1 MPSDKKTPPAGPRR
15 TGAGVSQRPASPTTP
30 RSGATDNTRSNAPLS
45 QPPGKG
51 PVRRDRNE
59 PPRRSG
65 WKNVWE
71 NIGWG
76 LVIGLPVILVILAIL
91 WRATNGFT
99 ATSDSRAPVPTAIPT
114 VTAGV
119 YVAPPAANAA
129 KNRLVYLQS
138 PTLDAPQQVF
148 TSNLD
153 GSNPFQVTN
162 SVQNKAGAVWSPD
175 GKQIAFTADNA
186 GVELVNF
193 DGTGLHTVAYTGYN
207 PVFSPDG
214 KQIAF
219 IKNLPA
225 PDGQG
230 PDGIGIVRVLFVTNV
245 NAKPGEERQLA
256 SDAPGHNWSPDGKQI
271 AFFSLRNAVMFTVD
285 VASGTTTQIKLP
297 DKLGAWYPTWSPDGN
312 SFVFYGDPNP
322 SLMVS
327 ALDLA
332 VAAANTSTVDS
343 PLLTATAAASATTA
357 APTTVSSPVTAT
369 TPAGTTAAFGTPT
382 AGPTPS
388 VGVTVS
394 VGTPAATAAPSV
406 PSQISLYMVNKDGSN
421 LKKLQDLE
429 PVGGG
434 GKFRF
439 DYYVATSADVV
450 STLTSRPS
458 FKVGPVFSPDGK
470 SVSTLYVGE
479 GDKIGLAVIHPD
491 GTPTTLVVEGQNNLP
506 AGIRLNPAFSGDSS
520 KLLYTFTP
528 PNPTGTGSTP
538 TPAVTNTLAS
548 QQLKEGRYF
557 DLNAKTEKS
566 IFPVKADTTFLNC
579 CGVGK

>member
-15 TGAGVSQRPASPTTP
+15 TGAGAQRPASPTTP

-59 PPRRSG
+59 PPRRTG
-65 WKNVWE
+65 WKNIWE
-71 NIGWG
+71 NVGWG

-99 ATSDSRAPVPTAIPT
+99 ATSDTSAPVPTPIPT

-119 YVAPPAANAA
+119 YVAPPAASAT
-129 KNRLVYLQS
+129 KNRLAYLQS
-138 PTLDAPQQVF
+138 PALDAPQQVY

-153 GSNPFQVTN
+153 GSNPSQLTN

-186 GVELVNF
+186 GIELVNF
-193 DGTGLHTVAYTGYN
+193 DGSGLHTVAYTGYN

-245 NAKPGEERQLA
+245 NAKPGDEKQLA
-256 SDAPGHNWSPDGKQI
+256 SDALGHNWSPDGKTI

-285 VASGTTTQIKLP
+285 VASGTTSQIKLP
-297 DKLGAWYPTWSPDGN
+297 NKLGGWYPTFSPDGN
-312 SFVFYGDPNP
+312 SFVFYGNPNP

-332 VAAANTSTVDS
+332 VASANTSTVDT

-357 APTTVSSPVTAT
+357 AAT
-369 TPAGTTAAFGTPT
+369 TAVIARDRYNSCGYYSWFRHSHCRGHPFGGRNDIRWRGYADCNGSASPHLRRLAFTWLIRTAPT
-382 AGPTPS
+382 LKSCKTW
-388 VGVTVS
+388 
-394 VGTPAATAAPSV
+394 
-406 PSQISLYMVNKDGSN
+406 N
-421 LKKLQDLE
+421 L
-429 PVGGG
+429 
-434 GKFRF
+434 
-439 DYYVATSADVV
+439 
-450 STLTSRPS
+450 
-458 FKVGPVFSPDGK
+458 
-470 SVSTLYVGE
+470 
-479 GDKIGLAVIHPD
+479 LAVVANSAL
-491 GTPTTLVVEGQNNLP
+491 TTMW
-506 AGIRLNPAFSGDSS
+506 RL
-520 KLLYTFTP
+520 
-528 PNPTGTGSTP
+528 
-538 TPAVTNTLAS
+538 
-548 QQLKEGRYF
+548 QLTWF
-557 DLNAKTEKS
+557 Q
-566 IFPVKADTTFLNC
+566 P
-579 CGVGK
+579 